1 MAQRIFL
8 KLALRGLRRNLR
20 RSLITISAI
29 AIGLAAL
36 VFLQGYIDGT
46 NRQMISNITGY
57 LSGHLQA
64 HQRGYHDDPTLDL
77 TFDRADEL
85 MVRFDKRGA
94 IAAIAPR
101 IESTALASGPEKT
114 RGVMVIGVDPERERQ
129 VTTLYKA
136 LKEGEY
142 LDAADHRGAMM
153 GERTAEILGV
163 KLGEEVA
170 LVTQAADGSIG
181 AARFR
186 VRGIYR
192 SGINV
197 IDTSFIFV
205 TLPAAQELLALEG
218 RVTTVAAR
226 LADLDEVPRT
236 VAQLRSELGPGFEV
250 LGWQALMPELS
261 GNVELHSLFVSMIL
275 LIVFTVVTLGIAN
288 TVLMGV
294 MERTHEF
301 GVMLALGTRPAQVAR
316 TVLYEALLLGLGAIA
331 LGGAIGVSITAYFGY
346 RGIDFGEYTQAAQMM
361 PGLTGIV
368 YPSVRIES
376 LLLLSAILLATTV
389 CASVYPALKAAHLSP
404 VEAIRGVRQ
413 ALNLRLPGLHLA
425 SPLLP
430 RAVFARIALRGIAR
444 NPRRTLLTL
453 GSLGAGLAAYLFL
466 SAFASGFYL
475 QMRNNAT
482 DLITAH
488 LQIEHKGFRDEFDAR
503 LALAQSDQLPDQM
516 LASVRANP
524 LVAAAA
530 PRLQAQTMASSPTKS
545 EPLMLYGVD
554 PSAETRVTTL
564 HTKIVEGTYL
574 SGGRARE
581 IVIGRK
587 LAERLR
593 VLLGEKI
600 VLMAPAA
607 DGTLGSAA
615 LRITGIVETGNDMF
629 DRTMAVTNLAVARE
643 LLAVPG
649 DVTSIAVRL
658 NDIEAADAAIPALA
672 TSLTAP
678 AQQVV
683 SWKTLLPEVDQ
694 MLDFIRIN
702 LRVILIIVFAVVA
715 LGVMKP
721 FVVGVLE
728 RRREFGL
735 QMALGT
741 QPAQIVRTVLYE
753 SLVLGALG
761 LGTGVIAGA
770 LIVGYFHTAGFDL
783 SAYSVTGRFPGLT
796 SIIYPEILIAN
807 IWLPAAALFFTS
819 VAAALYPAWRA
830 ARLDPVQALRHV

>member
-85 MVRFDKRGA
+85 MARFDKRGA

-101 IESTALASGPEKT
+101 IESQALASGPEKT
-114 RGVMVIGVDPERERQ
+114 RGVMMIGVDPERERL

-136 LKEGEY
+136 LKQGEY
-142 LDAADHRGAMM
+142 LDPADRRGAMM

-163 KLGEEVA
+163 KLGDEVA
-170 LVTQAADGSIG
+170 LVTQAADGSVG

-205 TLPAAQELLALEG
+205 PLAAAQELLALEG
-218 RVTTVAAR
+218 RVTTVAVR
-226 LADLDEVPRT
+226 LADLDDVPRT
-236 VAQLRSELGPGFEV
+236 VAQLRSELGADFEV

-261 GNVELHSLFVSMIL
+261 GNVELHSLFVNMIL
-275 LIVFTVVTLGIAN
+275 LIVFSVVTLGIAN

-316 TVLYEALLLGLGAIA
+316 IVLYEALLLGLGAIA
-331 LGGAIGVSITAYFGY
+331 LGGAIGVGITAYFGY
-346 RGIDFGEYTQAAQMM
+346 HGIDFGEYSQAAQMM

-368 YPSVRIES
+368 YPSVRIEP

-425 SPLLP
+425 TPLLP

-488 LQIEHKGFRDEFDAR
+488 LQIEQKKFRDEFDAK
-503 LALAQSDQLPDQM
+503 LALTQADQILE
-516 LASVRANP
+516 SVRANP

-554 PSAETRVTTL
+554 PPVETKVTTL
-564 HTKIVEGTYL
+564 HTKIVEGAYL

-593 VLLGEKI
+593 VRLGEKI

-607 DGTLGSAA
+607 DATLGSAA

-649 DVTSIAVRL
+649 DVSAIAVRL
-658 NDIEAADAAIPALA
+658 YDIEAAEAAIPALA

-678 AQQVV
+678 AQQIV
-683 SWKTLLPEVDQ
+683 SWKTLQPEVEQ

-702 LRVILIIVFAVVA
+702 LRVILSIVFAVVA
-715 LGVMKP
+715 LGVMNTLLMA
-721 FVVGVLE
+721 VLE

-735 QMALGT
+735 QLALGT

-761 LGTGVIAGA
+761 LGAGIVGGA

-796 SIIYPEILIAN
+796 SIIYPTILIAN
-807 IWLPAAALFFTS
+807 IWLPTAALFITS
-819 VAAALYPAWRA
+819 IAAALYPAWRA

>member
-20 RSLITISAI
+20 RSLITLSAI

-36 VFLQGYIDGT
+36 VFLQGYVDGT
-46 NRQMISNITGY
+46 NRQMIGNITGY

-77 TFDRADEL
+77 TFSRAGEL
-85 MVRFDKRGA
+85 MARFEKRGA

-101 IESTALASGPEKT
+101 IESPALASGAEKT
-114 RGVMVIGVDPERERQ
+114 RGVMVVGIDPERERQ

-136 LKEGEY
+136 LKQGEY
-142 LDAADHRGAMM
+142 LDPADRRGAML
-153 GERTAEILGV
+153 GERTAEMLDV

-192 SGINV
+192 SSINV
-197 IDTSFIFV
+197 IDTAFIFV
-205 TLPAAQELLALEG
+205 TLPAAQALLALEG
-218 RVTTVAAR
+218 RVTTIAVR
-226 LADLDEVPRT
+226 LADLDDVPRT
-236 VAQLRSELGPGFEV
+236 VAALRSELGPNFEV

-261 GNVELHSLFVSMIL
+261 GNVELHNLFVNLIL
-275 LIVFTVVTLGIAN
+275 VIVFTVVTLGIAN

-316 TVLYEALLLGLGAIA
+316 TVLYEALLLGLGAIM
-331 LGGAIGVSITAYFGY
+331 LGGAIGIGITAYFGY
-346 RGIDFGEYTQAAQMM
+346 RGIDLGDYSQAAQLM

-389 CASVYPALKAAHLSP
+389 CASVYPAWKAAHLSP

-413 ALNLRLPGLHLA
+413 ALHLRLPGLHLA
-425 SPLLP
+425 APLLP

-453 GSLGAGLAAYLFL
+453 VSLAAGLAAYLFL

-488 LQIEHKGFRDEFDAR
+488 LQIERKGFRDEFDAK
-503 LALAQSDQLPDQM
+503 LTLAQSDQL
-516 LASVRANP
+516 LERVRANP
-524 LVAAAA
+524 MVAAAA

-554 PSAETRVTTL
+554 PPAETKVTTL
-564 HTKIVEGTYL
+564 HKKIVEGSYL

-593 VLLGEKI
+593 VRLGEKI
-600 VLMAPAA
+600 VLIAPAA
-607 DGTLGSAA
+607 DGSLGSAA

-629 DRTMAVTNLAVARE
+629 DRTMAVTNLAAARE

-649 DVTSIAVRL
+649 DVTTIAVRL
-658 NDIEAADAAIPALA
+658 YDIEAAEAAIPVLA
-672 TSLTAP
+672 TSLSAP

-683 SWKTLLPEVDQ
+683 SWKTLMPEVVQ
-694 MLDFIRIN
+694 MLDLIRVN

-715 LGVMKP
+715 LGVMNTLLMA
-721 FVVGVLE
+721 VME

-735 QMALGT
+735 QLALGT

-761 LGTGVIAGA
+761 LGAGVIAGA
-770 LIVGYFHTAGFDL
+770 LIVGYFHTEGFDL
-783 SAYSVTGRFPGLT
+783 SAYSVTGRLPGLT
-796 SIIYPEILIAN
+796 SVIYPEMLIAN

-830 ARLDPVQALRHV
+830 ARLNPVQALRHV

>member
-1 MAQRIFL
+1 MPQRIFL

-20 RSLITISAI
+20 RSLITLSAI

-36 VFLQGYIDGT
+36 VFLRGYVDGT
-46 NRQMISNITGY
+46 NRQMIGNITGY

-77 TFDRADEL
+77 TFSRTDEL
-85 MVRFDKRGA
+85 MARFDQRGV
-94 IAAIAPR
+94 IAPR
-101 IESTALASGPEKT
+101 VESPALASGAEKT
-114 RGVMVIGVDPERERQ
+114 RGVMVVGIDPARERQ

-136 LKEGEY
+136 LKQGEY
-142 LDAADHRGAMM
+142 LDPADHHGAML
-153 GERTAEILGV
+153 GERTAEMLGV

-205 TLPAAQELLALEG
+205 TLPAAQALLALEG
-218 RVTTVAAR
+218 RVTTVAVR
-226 LADLDEVPRT
+226 LANLDDVPRA
-236 VAQLRSELGPGFEV
+236 VAALRDELGPDFEV

-261 GNVELHSLFVSMIL
+261 GNVELHSLFVNLIL
-275 LIVFTVVTLGIAN
+275 VIVFTVVTLGIAN

-331 LGGAIGVSITAYFGY
+331 LGGAIGVGVTAYFGY
-346 RGIDFGEYTQAAQMM
+346 RGIDLGDYSQAAQLM

-368 YPSVRIES
+368 YPSVRMES
-376 LLLLSAILLATTV
+376 LLLLAAILLATTV
-389 CASVYPALKAAHLSP
+389 CASVYPAWKAARLSP
-404 VEAIRGVRQ
+404 VEAIRGLRQ
-413 ALNLRLPGLHLA
+413 ALKLRLPRLHLA
-425 SPLLP
+425 TPLLP

-453 GSLGAGLAAYLFL
+453 VSLGAGLAAYLFL

-488 LQIEHKGFRDEFDAR
+488 LQIEQKGFRDEFDAK
-503 LALAQSDQLPDQM
+503 LTLVQSDQLLERM
-516 LASVRANP
+516 RANP
-524 LVAAAA
+524 MVAAAA

-554 PSAETRVTTL
+554 PTSETKVTTL
-564 HTKIVEGTYL
+564 HKKIVEGSYL

-593 VLLGEKI
+593 VRLGEKI
-600 VLMAPAA
+600 VLIAPAA

-629 DRTMAVTNLAVARE
+629 DRTMAVTNLAIARE

-649 DVTSIAVRL
+649 DAATIAVRL
-658 NDIEAADAAIPALA
+658 YDIEAAEAAIPSLA
-672 TSLTAP
+672 TSLTAT
-678 AQQVV
+678 AQQIV
-683 SWKTLLPEVDQ
+683 SWKTLLPEVVQ
-694 MLDFIRIN
+694 MLGLIRVN
-702 LRVILIIVFAVVA
+702 LQVILIIVFTVVA
-715 LGVMKP
+715 LGVMNTLLMA
-721 FVVGVLE
+721 VLE

-735 QMALGT
+735 QLALGT

-761 LGTGVIAGA
+761 LGAGVIAGA

-783 SAYSVTGRFPGLT
+783 SAYSVTGRLPGLT
-796 SIIYPEILIAN
+796 SVIYPVMLIAN

-830 ARLDPVQALRHV
+830 ARLDPIQALRHV

>member
-20 RSLITISAI
+20 RSLITLSAI

-36 VFLQGYIDGT
+36 VFLRGYVDGT
-46 NRQMISNITGY
+46 NRQMIGNITGY
-57 LSGHLQA
+57 LSSHLQI
-64 HQRGYHDDPTLDL
+64 HSRGYHNDPTLDL
-77 TFDRADEL
+77 TFDRADAL
-85 MVRFDKRGA
+85 MARFDKRGA
-94 IAAIAPR
+94 FAPR
-101 IESTALASGPEKT
+101 VESPALASGPEKT
-114 RGVMVIGVDPERERQ
+114 RGVMVFGIDPERERR
-129 VTTLYKA
+129 VTTLDKA
-136 LKEGEY
+136 LKQGNY
-142 LDAADHRGAMM
+142 LDPADHHGAML
-153 GERTAEILGV
+153 GERTAEMLGV

-170 LVTQAADGSIG
+170 LVTQAADGSTG

-197 IDTSFIFV
+197 IDTAFIFL
-205 TLPAAQELLALEG
+205 TLQAAQQLLVLEG
-218 RVTTVAAR
+218 RVTTIAVR
-226 LADLDEVPRT
+226 LANLDEVPRA
-236 VAQLRSELGPGFEV
+236 VAALRDELGPDLEV

-261 GNVELHSLFVSMIL
+261 GNVELHSLFVNMIL
-275 LIVFTVVTLGIAN
+275 VIVFTVVTLGIAN

-294 MERTHEF
+294 IERTHEF
-301 GVMLALGTRPAQVAR
+301 GVMLALGTRPAQVAS
-316 TVLYEALLLGLGAIA
+316 TVLYEALLLGLAAIA
-331 LGGAIGVSITAYFGY
+331 LGGAIGLGVTGYFAY
-346 RGIDFGEYTQAAQMM
+346 RGIDFGDYSQAATQAM

-368 YPSVRIES
+368 YPSVRVDS
-376 LLLLSAILLATTV
+376 LLLLAAILLVTTV
-389 CASVYPALKAAHLSP
+389 CASVYPAWKAARLSP
-404 VEAIRGVRQ
+404 VEAIRGLRQ
-413 ALNLRLPGLHLA
+413 ALKLHLPRLHLA
-425 SPLLP
+425 TPLLP

-453 GSLGAGLAAYLFL
+453 VSLGAGLAAYLFL

-488 LQIEHKGFRDEFDAR
+488 LQIEQKGFRDEFDAK
-503 LALAQSDQLPDQM
+503 LTLVQSDQLLERM
-516 LASVRANP
+516 RANP

-554 PSAETRVTTL
+554 PPAEIKVTTL
-564 HTKIVEGTYL
+564 HNKIVEGSYL

-593 VLLGEKI
+593 VRLGEKI
-600 VLMAPAA
+600 VLIAPAA

-629 DRTMAVTNLAVARE
+629 DRTMAVTNLAVTRE
-643 LLAVPG
+643 LLAVPD
-649 DVTSIAVRL
+649 DVSTIAVRL
-658 NDIEAADAAIPALA
+658 YDIEAAEAAVAALA

-678 AQQVV
+678 TQQVV
-683 SWKTLLPEVDQ
+683 SWKTLLSEVVQ
-694 MLDFIRIN
+694 MLDLIRIN
-702 LRVILIIVFAVVA
+702 LRVVLIIVFAVVA
-715 LGVMKP
+715 LGVMNTLLMA
-721 FVVGVLE
+721 VLE

-735 QMALGT
+735 QLALGT
-741 QPAQIVRTVLYE
+741 QPTQIVRTVLYE

-761 LGTGVIAGA
+761 LGVGVIGGA

-796 SIIYPEILIAN
+796 SIIYPVILIAN

-830 ARLDPVQALRHV
+830 ARLDPVQALRYV

>member
-20 RSLITISAI
+20 RSVITLSAI

-36 VFLQGYIDGT
+36 VFLRAYVDGT
-46 NRQMISNITGY
+46 NRQMIGNITGY
-57 LSGHLQA
+57 ISSHLQIHA
-64 HQRGYHDDPTLDL
+64 RGYHDDPTLDL
-77 TFDRADEL
+77 TFDRADAL
-85 MVRFDKRGA
+85 MARFDQRGA
-94 IAAIAPR
+94 FAPR
-101 IESTALASGPEKT
+101 VESPALASGPEKT
-114 RGVMVIGVDPERERQ
+114 RGVMVFGIDPERERR
-129 VTTLYKA
+129 VTTLDKA
-136 LKEGEY
+136 LKQGDY
-142 LDAADHRGAMM
+142 LDPADHHGAML
-153 GERTAEILGV
+153 GERTAEMLGV

-170 LVTQAADGSIG
+170 LVAQAADGSTG

-205 TLPAAQELLALEG
+205 TLPAAQQLLALEG
-218 RVTTVAAR
+218 RATTLAVR
-226 LADLDEVPRT
+226 LANLDEVPRA
-236 VAQLRSELGPGFEV
+236 VAAVRDKLGPDFEV
-250 LGWQALMPELS
+250 LAWQSLMPELS
-261 GNVELHSLFVSMIL
+261 GNVELHNLFVKIIL
-275 LIVFTVVTLGIAN
+275 VIVFTIVTLGIAN

-301 GVMLALGTRPAQVAR
+301 GVMLALGTRPAHVAR
-316 TVLYEALLLGLGAIA
+316 TVLYEALLIALAAITLGGTLGL
-331 LGGAIGVSITAYFGY
+331 SITAYFAY
-346 RGIDFGEYTQAAQMM
+346 HGIDLGEYSQAAQLM

-368 YPSVRIES
+368 YPSVRVDS
-376 LLLLSAILLATTV
+376 LLLLAAILLATTV
-389 CASVYPALKAAHLSP
+389 CASVYPAWKAAHLSP
-404 VEAIRGVRQ
+404 VEAIRGLRQ
-413 ALNLRLPGLHLA
+413 TLKLRLPRLHLVT
-425 SPLLP
+425 PLLP

-453 GSLGAGLAAYLFL
+453 ISLAAGLAAYLFL

-488 LQIEHKGFRDEFDAR
+488 LQIEQKNFRDEFDAKLTLVQSEKLLDR
-503 LALAQSDQLPDQM
+503 L
-516 LASVRANP
+516 RANP
-524 LVAAAA
+524 MVAAAA

-545 EPLMLYGVD
+545 EPVMLYGVD
-554 PSAETRVTTL
+554 PTSEIKVTTL
-564 HTKIVEGTYL
+564 HQKIVEGAYL
-574 SGGRARE
+574 SGGDARE

-593 VLLGEKI
+593 VRLGEKI
-600 VLMAPAA
+600 VLIAPAA

-629 DRTMAVTNLAVARE
+629 DRTMAVTHLAVARE
-643 LLAVPG
+643 LLAVS
-649 DVTSIAVRL
+649 DNAATIAVRL
-658 NDIEAADAAIPALA
+658 YDIEAVEDAISAL
-672 TSLTAP
+672 TGILTAP
-678 AQQVV
+678 TQQVV
-683 SWKTLLPEVDQ
+683 SWKTLLPELVQ
-694 MLDFIRIN
+694 MLGFIGVN

-715 LGVMKP
+715 LGIMNTLLMA
-721 FVVGVLE
+721 VLE

-735 QMALGT
+735 QLALGT
-741 QPAQIVRTVLYE
+741 QPTQIVRTVLYE
-753 SLVLGALG
+753 SLALGALG
-761 LGTGVIAGA
+761 LGVGMIVGV

-796 SIIYPEILIAN
+796 SVIYPEILIAT
-807 IWLPAAALFFTS
+807 IWLPVAALFVTS

-830 ARLDPVQALRHV
+830 ARLDPVQALRRV